1 MLDLNEAVLTTK
13 KVMYEHQTITLITN
27 GQDNILSFLSPEEGY
42 IPDDDILVVGLG
54 EIIEL
59 DRSIMEAVIALDI
72 GKLAY
77 RQKREDKWAIDEYI
91 EE

>member
-13 KVMYEHQTITLITN
+13 KVMDRHQTITLITN
-27 GQDNILSFLSPEEGY
+27 GQDNILSFLNLEDEY
-42 IPDDDILVVGLG
+42 ISDEDILVVGLG

-59 DRSIMEAVIALDI
+59 DQSIIDAVIALDI

-77 RQKREDKWAIDEYI
+77 RLKREDKWVI
-91 EE
+91 EKYTEE